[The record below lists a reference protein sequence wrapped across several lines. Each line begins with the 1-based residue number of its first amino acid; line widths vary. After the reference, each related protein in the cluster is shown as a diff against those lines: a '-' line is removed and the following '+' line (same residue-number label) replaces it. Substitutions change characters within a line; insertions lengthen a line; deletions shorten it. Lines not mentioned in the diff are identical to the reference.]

1 MDSWASG
8 MEFETMTDRF
18 AEDVATAVV
27 AGMPADGRS
36 LDDAI
41 RVAFKRETGMGREI
55 LGDRA
60 PENERIAR

>member
-1 MDSWASG
+1 
-8 MEFETMTDRF
+8 MTDRF

-41 RVAFKRETGMGREI
+41 RVAFKRETGIGREI